1 MAKIKHKCLTV
12 VGARP
17 QFIKAAP
24 VSRLMKKFGIK
35 EIIVHTGQ
43 HYDYNM
49 SRVFFEELGIKEPDY
64 NLGIG
69 SLPHGAQTGRMAER
83 IEGVLLKE
91 KPGIVLVY
99 GDTNSTLAGAL
110 SAAKLYI
117 PVAHIEAGLRSFN
130 KKMPEEINRV
140 LTDHVSDILFCP
152 TETAVKNLQKEGIT
166 NTMNKGKLIS
176 NSFELPHPFTSPC
189 VVNAG
194 DVMYDS
200 VLYNLDIAR
209 KKSKILRAYNLS
221 PRNYYLA
228 TIHRAENTDDSKNLK
243 NIFRSF
249 QKIAKKHPLVIPLH
263 PRTKK
268 LLSDTKGLDKTLK
281 IIPPVS
287 YLDMLL
293 LTSSARIILTDSGGL
308 QKEAFFLN
316 VPCVTL
322 RNETEWVE
330 TLRSGMNILAENR
343 EDKILKAVE
352 NQEKLKVKK
361 RSKNF
366 FGDGNAAEKILK
378 IIKEFVKQELK

>member
-1 MAKIKHKCLTV
+1 MKNKCLTV

-64 NLGIG
+64 NLCIG
-69 SLPHGAQTGRMAER
+69 SLPHGAQTGRMMER

-110 SAAKLYI
+110 SAAKLHI

-140 LTDHVSDILFCP
+140 LTDYASDILFCP
-152 TETAVKNLQKEGIT
+152 TETAVKNLQKEGIA
-166 NTMNKGKLIS
+166 NSMNKGKLIS

-200 VLYNLDIAR
+200 VLYNLDIAS
-209 KKSKILRAYNLS
+209 KTSKILRAYNLS

-228 TIHRAENTDDSKNLK
+228 TIHRAENTDNSENLK
-243 NIFRSF
+243 NIFCSF
-249 QKIAKKHPLVIPLH
+249 QKIAKKYPLIVPLH

-268 LLSDTKGLDKTLK
+268 LLSDMKGLDKTLK

-287 YLDMLL
+287 YLDMLM
-293 LTSSARIILTDSGGL
+293 LTNSARIILTDSGGL

-316 VPCVTL
+316 VPCITL

-330 TLRSGMNILAENR
+330 TLRSGMNILAENK
-343 EDKILKAVE
+343 EYKILKAVE

-361 RSKNF
+361 RSKNY